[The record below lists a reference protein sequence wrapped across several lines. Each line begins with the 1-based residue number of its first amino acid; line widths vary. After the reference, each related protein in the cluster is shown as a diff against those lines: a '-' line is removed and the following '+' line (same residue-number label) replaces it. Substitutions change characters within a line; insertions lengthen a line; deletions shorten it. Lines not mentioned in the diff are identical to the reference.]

1 MAPRTTPPDDRSP
14 PPRELMAVPGFALLG
29 EAACADWAASMQVQA
44 VAAGEALLAGP
55 ALALRLGVLL
65 EGRARLQRLAEPA
78 RGTEIAPHTLFGAG
92 ALPLGDPAPWRV
104 DMLTPG
110 RVAWLDASALTALLA
125 AHPLATSFLQLPTAA
140 GEALAAPPAADTA
153 TDPHL
158 SLTATPVRALLRR
171 APVTLPP
178 TASILQT
185 AQTMRDQRV
194 SSVLLIEQGHLFGI
208 VTDRDLRNRAVAA
221 GLDLSRPALDIATV
235 APLTIDIG
243 APAFEALL
251 LMARHHIHHVPVLDG
266 QRVAGMITAT
276 DVTEQHSTSAVYLAG
291 EIHQQ
296 TSVAALAASAAKVK
310 RVQRSLAAADATAY
324 STGHIVSAITDALT
338 TRLLTLA
345 ELQLGPAPVDYTWV
359 AAGSQARCE
368 QTAKSDQDNCLV
380 LADAYDAGAH
390 GDYFERLARFVNDGL
405 DACGYVYC
413 PGEMM
418 ARTAEWRQPRRRWAE
433 YFRRWTDEPEPK
445 ALMLTCVFFDLRAV
459 HGDAALLAG
468 LRREVLQQ
476 TKGNRIFLAH
486 MVGNAL
492 KHRPPLSL
500 FGGIST
506 VRHGDVA
513 DAVDLKHS
521 GLVPIV
527 DLARVYALAG
537 GHEAVNTHDRLL
549 VAAEGGEVSA
559 QSARDLRDALEFLA
573 ALRIR
578 HQARQMER
586 GLPPDNLLSL
596 GSLSNFERGLLKNAF
611 GVVQTLQSVLA
622 QRYR

>member
-1 MAPRTTPPDDRSP
+1 MPIQPPSP
-14 PPRELMAVPGFALLG
+14 EAGPALAHALLGLPGFELLG
-29 EAACADWAASMQVQA
+29 EAACADWARAMQEQA
-44 VAAGEALLAGP
+44 AAPGDELLSGAALHQ
-55 ALALRLGVLL
+55 RLGLLL
-65 EGRARLQRLAEPA
+65 EGSARLQRLADPSV
-78 RGTEIAPHTLFGAG
+78 GTTLAPGALFGAG
-92 ALPLGDPAPWRV
+92 APPFGDPSPWQV
-104 DMLTPG
+104 VMLTPG
-110 RVAWLDASALTALLA
+110 HVAWLAAGELAALLA
-125 AHPLATSFLQLPTAA
+125 AHPLAASFLL
-140 GEALAAPPAADTA
+140 PPATGGAVGAERPAGTADDT
-153 TDPHL
+153 HL
-158 SLTATPVRALLRR
+158 SLTATPVRSLLRR

-178 TASILQT
+178 TASILQA
-185 AQTMRDQRV
+185 AQTMREQRV
-194 SSVLLIEQGHLFGI
+194 SSVLLIEQEHLFGI

-221 GLDLSRPALDIATV
+221 GLDPARPVLEIATV
-235 APLTIDIG
+235 APLCIDIG

-266 QRVAGMITAT
+266 TRAVGMITAT

-296 TSVAALAASAAKVK
+296 ATVPALAASAAKVQ
-310 RVQRSLAAADATAY
+310 RLQRSLAAADATAY

-345 ELQLGPAPVDYTWV
+345 ELELGPAPVDYAWV

-380 LADAYDAGAH
+380 LDDRYDPAVHGA
-390 GDYFERLARFVNDGL
+390 YFERLARFVNDGL

-418 ARTAEWRQPRRRWAE
+418 ARTPEWRQPRRRWAE
-433 YFRRWTDEPEPK
+433 YFRRWTAEPEPK

-459 HGDAALLAG
+459 HDPSTLLDG

-492 KHRPPLSL
+492 KHRPPLSM

-549 VAAEGGEVSA
+549 VAAEGGEVTE

-578 HQARQMER
+578 HQARQMEH